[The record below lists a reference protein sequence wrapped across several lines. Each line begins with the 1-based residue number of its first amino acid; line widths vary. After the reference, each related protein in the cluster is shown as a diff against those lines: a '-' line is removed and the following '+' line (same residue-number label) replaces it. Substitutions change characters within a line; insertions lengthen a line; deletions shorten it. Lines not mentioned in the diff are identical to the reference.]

1 MPAPK
6 CSKDVFAETWAK
18 HGGRAADIARDLGV
32 AERNVYARRIRL
44 EREGYALPGSPL
56 GHNPSGGLRSA
67 YRRQIDLTI
76 EDGTLVAFGDMHSM
90 PVQGR
95 GGDTPAMGA
104 LLALLPR
111 LKPTHLIDMGDA
123 VNGGAIGRHPPLG
136 WERKASV
143 EEELVAVQHDKR
155 RIVDA
160 CPDAEKAWVVGN
172 HDERFDRRLAQV
184 ASDFEG
190 VAGFRLEDHFPG
202 WPLAWS
208 VVVNGDTKFIHRWHG
223 GVHARWNNVLK
234 GGGGNIVTGDT
245 HRLGVT
251 SYTGQFGTLYGIE
264 CGTLADPRSPDFE
277 YTRGIEPNW
286 QPGFVVLRWR
296 SGVLQPPEICYVDE
310 AGVAWFRGEPVRLKP
325 CNASRKK
332 RKSSDKES

>member
-1 MPAPK
+1 MPKPR
-6 CSKDVFAETWAK
+6 CSKDEFAEVWQR
-18 HGGRAADIARDLGV
+18 HGGRVADIAREIGV

-44 EREGYALPGSPL
+44 EREGYALPGNPNC
-56 GHNPSGGLRSA
+56 HNPSGGYRSA
-67 YRRQIDLTI
+67 YKRQIDLEI
-76 EDGTLVAFGDMHSM
+76 ADGTLVAFGDMHSY
-90 PVQGR
+90 PVR
-95 GGDTPAMGA
+95 ERVGDTPAMGA

-123 VNGGAIGRHPPLG
+123 FNGGAIGRHPPLG
-136 WERKASV
+136 WEKKTSV

-155 RIVDA
+155 RIVGA
-160 CPDAEKAWVVGN
+160 APDAEKAWVVGN
-172 HDERFDRRLAQV
+172 HDERYDRRLAQV

-190 VAGFRLEDHFPG
+190 VAGFRLEDHFSD

-208 VVVNGDTKFIHRWHG
+208 IVVNGDTKFIHRWHG

-234 GGGGNIVTGDT
+234 GGGGHIVTADT

-251 SYTGQFGTLYGIE
+251 AYTGQFGTLYGIE
-264 CGTLADPRSPDFE
+264 CGTLADPRSSDFE
-277 YTRGIEPNW
+277 YTRGVEPNW

-296 SGVLQPPEICYVDE
+296 GGVLQPPELCHVDE
-310 AGVAWFRGEPVRLKP
+310 AGVAWFRGEPVVSKP
-325 CNASRKK
+325 CKDSRKK